1 MAHGVG
7 KKCAKKVKNPHLRN
21 MFDPK
26 AEYTR
31 YKEIQNKQMK
41 ALRALS
47 KLARDNTRIIARLSR
62 YNNRPLVPLPKHPN
76 NRNRR

>member
-1 MAHGVG
+1 MVHGVG

-31 YKEIQNKQMK
+31 YKESQNKQMK
-41 ALRALS
+41 ALRAL
-47 KLARDNTRIIARLSR
+47 ARLIKDNARNIARLSH
-62 YNNRPLVPLPKHPN
+62 YNNRSLVPMPRHPN
-76 NRNRR
+76 NRNRH